1 MPTAVR
7 VCAPTSEPK
16 TSSKR
21 SEHPFITLVVC
32 VKPGATSTMPERSNQ
47 AMMRSRSAS
56 ERLRLPSVESVA
68 SRARRV
74 GLLGRD
80 LDPDTP
86 ERGRQ
91 RPVTVQQDVPGNIC
105 TIPMKPNS

>member
-1 MPTAVR
+1 
-7 VCAPTSEPK
+7 
-16 TSSKR
+16 
-21 SEHPFITLVVC
+21 
-32 VKPGATSTMPERSNQ
+32 
-47 AMMRSRSAS
+47 
-56 ERLRLPSVESVA
+56 LRLPSVESVA

-91 RPVTVQQDVPGNIC
+91 RPVTVQQDLPGNIC